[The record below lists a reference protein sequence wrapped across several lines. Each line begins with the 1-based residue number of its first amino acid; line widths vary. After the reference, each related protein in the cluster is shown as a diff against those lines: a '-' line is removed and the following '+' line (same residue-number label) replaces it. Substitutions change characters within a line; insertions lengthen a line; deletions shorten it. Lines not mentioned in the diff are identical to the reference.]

1 MGRNVKVIPDPP
13 TDDDLALVASLS
25 DKVKHLIS
33 KVWDEALHPRGKDGK
48 FIHKGGF
55 VKGEFKF
62 KDPKGYSFFEKR
74 TAKVIGW
81 DTKLGRVFVEDKYGR
96 KGVGWINSVVQGVD
110 RKAELPHIDDPDL
123 PGDSG
128 VVRTPKPPK
137 PPKPKLTP
145 EQRFNQLVERMQSQ
159 ASELTDDPKQRMG
172 VLDKIM
178 GGLVG
183 SPLTSVYRYN
193 KRGASR
199 DEWDDARRAQH
210 EELWDTFIS
219 KIEAAGIPK
228 EKRAVIL
235 GGNPGAGKSFSLKPG
250 EAAASLGVV
259 GWDLDG
265 DPPDGVT
272 HVVVNPDVIK
282 DMMVDAGM
290 IPDYVPG
297 EIRPREAVSII
308 HAESNFL
315 SKLFMSRLATTG
327 TNVAYDSTMAN
338 VPHVQK
344 NIRPLAENGYSFSG
358 LYVHIPKEESRLSA
372 KKRFLEESAANP
384 ELGGRFVP
392 SEASGAWNTEGTFRN
407 FESWFTDGWM
417 MVDNTGVTKG
427 TPRKEVYD
435 EGIGDGSGLDRFLN
449 PPPPPPK
456 PKPKPKVDRPKTLEE
471 LIERQN
477 AERDDLLKKHALMHG
492 GVLPLDG
499 YPQSIDKR
507 HQKER
512 ADWVAQ
518 EAIAKAKKDSKDGK
532 PATPD
537 KDQMARIPSLSQ
549 RTDTAAASK
558 LFTED
563 ITPDTVLFMLQ
574 NDMLDV
580 SPEVGES
587 PDEYLG
593 APTLLHEVHR
603 AGRGGLS
610 EDVSIEVARLRTEGR
625 VHDPLPVDMPSGKS
639 MSETPA
645 KPLGKSIKDMT
656 PDEVV
661 DLFKKLPKEHQD
673 TILDEIRKLLNDEDA
688 APKPGKP
695 DTPAAPKPA
704 PTAPKKSGQLD
715 VVDSVIWHD
724 TKGEKELKEVLEDIG
739 KIHAGPTRKVTATS
753 NSFATKKLGGFYS
766 PMGKLMTR
774 PRRPSSKKYPYGTPE
789 RAQAMAEYN
798 DRVKA
803 YNAAKLEPVIKI
815 MLGTKSDLDAHL
827 TFAHEYGHHLDFD
840 GTPFSKMTKAARE
853 LVPYTKQLQ
862 GMTLAEVA
870 EFDMPG
876 VSPAARFLAVMRAT
890 DAYKAT
896 YTGDYEYGRY
906 LRNPVE
912 LWARAYA
919 QYIAKRT
926 KSKRMLSTLNH
937 PKQTSNGFAWTKQ
950 EFNSVVAPLV
960 EGVLQS
966 WGLMGGVGQAGETVA
981 EGASAPAAAAP

>member
-13 TDDDLALVASLS
+13 TDDDLALVAALG
-25 DKVKHLIS
+25 DKVKYLVS

-55 VKGEFKF
+55 VKGKFKF
-62 KDPKGYSFFEKR
+62 KDPKGHSFFEKR
-74 TAKVIGW
+74 TAKVIGF
-81 DTKLGRVFVEDKYGR
+81 DTKLGKVFVEDKHGR
-96 KGVGWINSVVQGVD
+96 KGVGWINSVVQGVE
-110 RKAELPHIDDPDL
+110 RKAELPHINDPDL

-128 VVRTPKPPK
+128 VIHTPKPPK

-145 EQRFNQLVERMQSQ
+145 EQRFNQLVERMQAQ

-193 KRGASR
+193 KRGSSR

-228 EKRAVIL
+228 EKRAVVL

-265 DPPDGVT
+265 DPPEGVT

-315 SKLFMSRLATTG
+315 SKLFMSRLATTD

-358 LYVHIPKEESRLSA
+358 LYVYIPNEESRLSA

-384 ELGGRFVP
+384 KLGGRFVP
-392 SEASGAWNTEGTFRN
+392 SEASGAWDTEGTFDK
-407 FESWFTDGWM
+407 FHSWFTDGWM
-417 MVDNTGVTKG
+417 MVDNTGVTSG
-427 TPRKEVYD
+427 RPRKEVYD
-435 EGIGDGSGLDRFLN
+435 EGVGDGTGLDRFLN

-456 PKPKPKVDRPKTLEE
+456 PKPKPKPAPEPDRPKTLTE
-471 LIERQN
+471 LRERQKK
-477 AERDDLLKKHALMHG
+477 ERARLMEQHEKMHG
-492 GVLPLDG
+492 GPWIDG
-499 YPQSIDKR
+499 YPLALDK
-507 HQKER
+507 QFAEER
-512 ADWVAQ
+512 ARW
-518 EAIAKAKKDSKDGK
+518 IAEEVSATYLG
-532 PATPD
+532 PANTPD
-537 KDQMARIPSLSQ
+537 KAKSSEKKLPSLSQ
-549 RTDTAAASK
+549 RTDTEAASK

-610 EDVSIEVARLRTEGR
+610 EDVSIEVARLRVEGR
-625 VHDPLPVDMPSGKS
+625 VHDPLPIDMPSGKS
-639 MSETPA
+639 MSERVDEETGGDFDTPA
-645 KPLGKSIKDMT
+645 SPTGKPIKDMT
-656 PDEVV
+656 PDDVV

-688 APKPGKP
+688 APKP
-695 DTPAAPKPA
+695 A
-704 PTAPKKSGQLD
+704 PTVPKKSGQLD

-724 TKGEKELKEVLEDIG
+724 AKGEKELKEILEDIDR
-739 KIHAGPTRKVTATS
+739 IHAGPTRTVTTTS
-753 NSFATKKLGGFYS
+753 SSSATKKLGGYYS
-766 PMGKLMTR
+766 PTGKLMTR
-774 PRRPSSKKYPYGTPE
+774 PRLPSSKKYPYGTPE
-789 RAQAMAEYN
+789 RAQAVAEYKEKA
-798 DRVKA
+798 KA
-803 YNAAKLEPVIKI
+803 YNASKVEPVIKV
-815 MLGTKSDLDAHL
+815 MLGTKSGLDAHL
-827 TFAHEYGHHLDFD
+827 AFAHEYGHHLDFD
-840 GTPFSKMTKAARE
+840 GTPLSKMNKAAHE

-862 GMTLAEVA
+862 GMTPAEVL

-890 DAYKAT
+890 DAYKASF
-896 YTGDYEYGRY
+896 TGDYKYGKY
-906 LRNPVE
+906 LRDPVE
-912 LWARAYA
+912 LWARAYS

-926 KSKRMLSTLNH
+926 KSKRMFSTLND
-937 PKQTSNGFAWTKQ
+937 PKQTSYGFAWTKQ

-966 WGLMGGVGQAGETVA
+966 WGLMDGVGQAGEAVA